1 MLEELGEIQYQD
13 CNGKYR
19 RVREL
24 IEGRVSEATKQNQ
37 IYGVLFK
44 HGGRCDCTADR
55 NVVRAADK
63 LSLVEE
69 EIKRIIQT

>member
-1 MLEELGEIQYQD
+1 MIQELGEVEYQD

-24 IEGRVSEATKQNQ
+24 VERWAPEAAKQNQ

-44 HGGRCDCTADR
+44 HGGRCDCTVDR
-55 NVVRAADK
+55 NVVRVAEK
-63 LSLVEE
+63 LGVVEE
-69 EIKRIIQT
+69 EIKRIVQG

>member
-1 MLEELGEIQYQD
+1 MLQELGEIEYPD

-24 IEGRVSEATKQNQ
+24 VEGLAPQADKQNQ

-44 HGGRCDCTADR
+44 HGGRCDCTVDR
-55 NVVRAADK
+55 NIVRVADK
-63 LSLVEE
+63 INVVEK
-69 EIKRIIQT
+69 EIKRIIQG

>member
-24 IEGRVSEATKQNQ
+24 IEGRIPAATKQNQ

-44 HGGRCDCTADR
+44 HGGRCDCTVDR
-55 NVVRAADK
+55 NIFRAVDK

-69 EIKRIIQT
+69 EIKRIIQG